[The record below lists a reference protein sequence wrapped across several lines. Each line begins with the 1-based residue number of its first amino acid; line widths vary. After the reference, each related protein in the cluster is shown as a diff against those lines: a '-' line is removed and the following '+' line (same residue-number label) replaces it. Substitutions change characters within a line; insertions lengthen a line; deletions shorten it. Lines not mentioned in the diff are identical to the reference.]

1 MKRTIMIVLAIAVAL
16 SMTACSA
23 LDALLS
29 VNVFAPFA
37 GVSSGAI
44 EKATP
49 DELITMSGSES
60 FYETLAAKPELKE
73 TVLKTIDE
81 AMAEAPAS
89 SATYQELA
97 VLGANIELQTS
108 PAGDLINNIGGL
120 FGSLASGDGGE
131 GEDVDFADMIAGLI
145 PPEVKNADGSLD
157 KEAFVAMIDALVA
170 ADAYYERLGAAIG
183 TDGYAAGAAISA
195 GDVAQAALVS
205 AIIAAIPTPV
215 GYTTGQYL
223 YDLQND
229 VPGTPEMAEFS
240 MPDMTTGSLYNILAA
255 AGLGELF
262 ASQTGE

>member
-73 TVLKTIDE
+73 TILKTIDK

-131 GEDVDFADMIAGLI
+131 GEDVDFGDMIAGLI

-170 ADAYYERLGAAIG
+170 ADAYYERL
-183 TDGYAAGAAISA
+183 GAAISA